1 MNNDF
6 NFLAKEFILNSPNF
20 EGDLTIQE
28 IDTKHQRIVG
38 NAYQKMKEEKFWEN
52 FRNWSDQDDSIA
64 PVDLFVDVF
73 GPRSSF
79 PNIARYIYTKIFLRQ
94 QEKFYLSSLR
104 DDLEVIEKIG
114 GKKFFVENKVSDT
127 PGGSRYC
134 LIDGIQI
141 NLRWA
146 RYIYLLSRIVN
157 SNLMADGDVW
167 VDVGPFYGGLQG
179 LVKRYLPNSRMVLV
193 DFHHQLCRSYIYLKT
208 MHPDSEHIFPK
219 DVSKYKNLNDLPKN
233 SFLYV
238 PVSEFST
245 ISNSAGVSFVS
256 NFFSLGEMRR
266 EHFDIY
272 MNSKLFTR
280 SKIMYLVNRFVSA
293 PFFEKTYDSDI
304 TFLNYLN
311 INRKI
316 QYFDIFP
323 MHHYLLI
330 NRTVLGSLSYRN
342 TSSSYFEI
350 VSNKM
355 INKE

>member
-1 MNNDF
+1 MNNNF
-6 NFLAKEFILNSPNF
+6 NFLAHEFILNSPKF
-20 EGDLTIQE
+20 EADLSIQE
-28 IDTKHQRIVG
+28 IDTKHQGIVG
-38 NAYQKMKEEKFWEN
+38 NAYKKMNEKKFWEN
-52 FRNWSDQDDSIA
+52 FRNWSEQSDGIA
-64 PVDLFVDVF
+64 PVDFFVDVF
-73 GPRSSF
+73 GPRASF
-79 PNIARYIYTKIFLRQ
+79 RNIARYIYTKIFLRQ

-104 DDLEVIEKIG
+104 DDLEAIKKIG

-146 RYIYLLSRIVN
+146 RYIYLLSRIIN
-157 SNLMADGDVW
+157 NNLIADGDIW

-179 LVKRYLPNSRMVLV
+179 LVKKYLPNCRMVLV

-208 MHPDSEHIFPK
+208 IHPDSEHIFPK

-245 ISNSAGVSFVS
+245 ISNSADVDFVS
-256 NFFSLGEMRR
+256 NFVSLGEMRR
-266 EHFDIY
+266 EHFNTY
-272 MNSKLFTR
+272 MTSQLFTR
-280 SKIMYLVNRFVSA
+280 SKFMYLVNRFVSA

-304 TFLNYLN
+304 TFLDYLN
-311 INRKI
+311 VNRKI

-323 MHHYLLI
+323 IHHYLLM

-342 TSSSYFEI
+342 ISSSYFEI
-350 VSNKM
+350 ISKQND
-355 INKE
+355 